1 MVGLWAPDVD
11 HRKRDA
17 LGFCGQIVAED
28 LGEKSVD
35 YRVKAFLAE
44 AVTVL
49 L

>member
-11 HRKRDA
+11 HRKRGA
-17 LGFCGQIVAED
+17 LGLCGQIVAED

-44 AVTVL
+44 AVTFL